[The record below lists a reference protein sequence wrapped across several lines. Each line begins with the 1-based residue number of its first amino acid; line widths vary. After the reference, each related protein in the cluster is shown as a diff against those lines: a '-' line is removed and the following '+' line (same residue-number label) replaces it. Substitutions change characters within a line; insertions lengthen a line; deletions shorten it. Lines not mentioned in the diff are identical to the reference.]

1 MAYDSGMS
9 LHSHIYQ
16 FEQFI
21 IRNKMV
27 VTILTATALI
37 VSMPMYMYTLHTG
50 KMSYCLRATDEAI
63 NQMVEEGDSI
73 DSFYSVRRGY
83 YRCIA
88 EQGIDIQSVPSYDEV
103 YNAGPADYEYLPFDF
118 EAEELFDDADF
129 DSVE

>member
-9 LHSHIYQ
+9 LHSHINQ

-50 KMSYCLRATDEAI
+50 KMAYCVRVTDESI
-63 NQMVEEGDSI
+63 NAMVEQGETVDHLYAI
-73 DSFYSVRRGY
+73 RRGY

-88 EQGIDIQSVPSYDEV
+88 EQGINVQTVPSYEEIFD
-103 YNAGPADYEYLPFDF
+103 AGPTDYEYMPFEF
-118 EAEELFDDADF
+118 EGDEFFDDIDF